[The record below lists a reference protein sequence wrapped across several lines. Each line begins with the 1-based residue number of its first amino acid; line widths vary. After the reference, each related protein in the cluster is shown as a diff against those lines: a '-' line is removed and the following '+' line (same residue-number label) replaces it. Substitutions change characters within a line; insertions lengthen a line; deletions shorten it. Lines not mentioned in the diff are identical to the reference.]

1 LTYILKHY
9 PIWFGDNSALSEI
22 TIDSHKLLLHIF
34 GYDIAIL

>member
-1 LTYILKHY
+1 M
-9 PIWFGDNSALSEI
+9 LSNI